1 MSRTW
6 FIWLLWT
13 LVTVVT
19 MFAPLVQRV
28 LQTIHA
34 PADFP

>member
-1 MSRTW
+1 VSRTW

-19 MFAPLVQRV
+19 MFAPLVQRA
-28 LQTIHA
+28 LHTILA

>member
-1 MSRTW
+1 VSRAW
-6 FIWLLWT
+6 LFWLLWT

-28 LQTIHA
+28 LHTIRAA
-34 PADFP
+34 PDFP